1 MNTSLDS
8 TLTNP
13 LVNGLS
19 GEAELMFDHLA
30 PGVQQA
36 ASSGADARIEIIR
49 GDWIVR
55 HAAVEEGLNAA
66 RWLMEGPRR
75 TRTMGLLITGEVG
88 AGKTTLAKLIKRNY
102 LVPEGSNEVPVVMI
116 TLTGSRHMRTV
127 YGRILDALH
136 GPVKTSHHTSDRERV
151 TLRLLRTVRCRG
163 LIVDEVQDVLAG
175 SRNEQRRTL
184 DGLKFIMNEAQLPV
198 IATGT
203 PAAAEAFRTDQH
215 MEKRFYPLNLPT
227 WSVGPELASLLDSVS
242 RIIPLRRRSD
252 LTNAGIMEFLV
263 KEGGGC
269 LHDMMMLVR
278 HAAIRAILS
287 GSECIALAD
296 LRLARSFPKVKE
308 IDRVRI
314 DS

>member
-8 TLTNP
+8 TFTKP
-13 LVNGLS
+13 PINGMT
-19 GEAELMFDHLA
+19 GEAEFEHLA
-30 PGVQQA
+30 PSVQQA
-36 ASSGADARIEIIR
+36 ATLGAHARIEIIR

-88 AGKTTLAKLIKRNY
+88 AGKTTLAKLIERIY
-102 LVPEGSNEVPVVMI
+102 PVVEGANEVPVVMI
-116 TLTGSRHMRTV
+116 SLTGARHMRTV
-127 YGRILDALH
+127 YGRILAALN
-136 GPVKTSHHTSDRERV
+136 GPVKSSHHTSDREDV
-151 TLRLLRTVRCRG
+151 TLRLLRAVRCRG

-184 DGLKFIMNEAQLPV
+184 DGLKFIMNAAKLPV

-203 PAAAEAFRTDQH
+203 PAATEAFRTDQH
-215 MEKRFYPLNLPT
+215 MEKRFYPISLPT
-227 WSVGPELASLLDSVS
+227 WSVGVELASLLAGVS
-242 RIIPLRRRSD
+242 RIIPLRRPSD
-252 LTNAGIMEFLV
+252 LTNAGIMEFVV
-263 KEGGGC
+263 KKGGGC

-278 HAAIRAILS
+278 SAAIRAILS
-287 GSECIALAD
+287 GNECITLDD
-296 LRLARSFPKVKE
+296 LRCARSFPEMKE